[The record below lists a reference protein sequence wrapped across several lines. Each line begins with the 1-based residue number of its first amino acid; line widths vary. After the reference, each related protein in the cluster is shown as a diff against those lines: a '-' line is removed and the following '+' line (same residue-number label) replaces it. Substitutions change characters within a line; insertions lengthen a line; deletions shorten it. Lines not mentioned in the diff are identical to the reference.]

1 MGKNRYHQG
10 RRHQSF
16 VPVVILVS
24 LVAMLLGMSAF
35 FRVTNISVKGVSY
48 YTQEQISE
56 ASGIKMGA
64 SLLLLSPSKVAL
76 NICGDLVFVKEVR
89 IDKIY
94 PGTVQ
99 ITVTES
105 MPVAYIRD
113 NMDFGTMDSDG
124 QILEQTTSDAVEG
137 LISVRGIQ
145 QPVLETGQLISSKS
159 NVDVASTVSRI
170 LHALLARTYAFEPVW
185 IDLTN
190 VGNITVN
197 CGENYTIVLGSADK
211 LEEKFALAEAVLGK
225 QEEGSAGTVDVS
237 AADAA
242 HFIPA
247 SDS

>member
-16 VPVVILVS
+16 VPVILLVS
-24 LVAMLLGMSAF
+24 LLAMLLGMSAF
-35 FRVTNISVKGVSY
+35 FRVTNISVQGTSY

-76 NICGDLVFVKEVR
+76 NICGELMFVKEVR
-89 IDKIY
+89 IDKLY

-113 NMDFGTMDSDG
+113 NVDFWTMDSDG
-124 QILEQTTSDAVEG
+124 QILEQTTSDAVAD
-137 LISVRGIQ
+137 LIGVRGIQ
-145 QPVLETGQLISSKS
+145 QPVLKAGERVSSAY
-159 NVDVASTVSRI
+159 NADIADTVGHV
-170 LHALLARTYAFEPVW
+170 LQALLARTYSFKPAW
-185 IDLTN
+185 IDVTDI
-190 VGNITVN
+190 GNITVN
-197 CGENYTIVLGSADK
+197 CGEDYTIALGSDDR
-211 LEEKFALAEAVLGK
+211 LEEKLTLAEAVIAK
-225 QEEGSAGTVDVS
+225 QESGSSGTVDVS

-247 SDS
+247 SG